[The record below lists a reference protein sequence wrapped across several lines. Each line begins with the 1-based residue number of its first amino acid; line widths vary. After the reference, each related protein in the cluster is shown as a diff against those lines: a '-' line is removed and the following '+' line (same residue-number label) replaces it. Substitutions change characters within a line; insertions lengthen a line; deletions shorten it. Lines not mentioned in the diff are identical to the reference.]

1 MDEKLTT
8 DIIEEQRKRDINDL
22 DDDLKIPAQSSFLIA
37 KSVQRL
43 DTLLTYHED
52 KIKSLYLA
60 EELEA
65 VLDRLN
71 NALRYIQDVA
81 GDAALSLG
89 RIQTLQDTEKIY
101 DYLEDIKSD
110 LWLANEPVRSGTLK
124 DNNC

>member
-1 MDEKLTT
+1 MDEELTT
-8 DIIEEQRKRDINDL
+8 DIIEERRKRDIDDL

-43 DTLLTYHED
+43 DVLLTHHED

-65 VLDRLN
+65 VLDRLD

-89 RIQTLQDTEKIY
+89 RIQTLQDAEKIY
-101 DYLEDIKSD
+101 DYIEDIKSD